1 MKMLLAGALVA
12 FSAFGQSGPPT
23 YDYDA
28 ATPGTQGPTSP
39 LLSGYTYRSVRTYQ
53 VAIPIL
59 VSAQELQAALPPGY
73 IPIATPAGSET
84 ATMTLTFFFDQR
96 FQPTVGSDTLG
107 PVTALLATTNVTN
120 TTLPTP
126 RTEIVFPIFETSG
139 WAKELNE
146 SFGPGAARNAVVK
159 GSMEQSDGQT
169 KFKFKIRDREI
180 GMAIDVEA
188 EGSMDINTRAVSD
201 PVGFAFRAL
210 DGWTPL
216 KPFRAASQ
224 SDTLSVPMTSG
235 RVKISTPGQRLNM
248 RTGSLQILGLGAN
261 ATISRGVEFVI
272 KFE

>member
-1 MKMLLAGALVA
+1 MKSVWLGALLGAGLLAQ
-12 FSAFGQSGPPT
+12 SAPPT
-23 YDYDA
+23 YDYDLQ
-28 ATPGTQGPTSP
+28 TPGTQAPTSP
-39 LLSGYTYRSVRTYQ
+39 LLAGYTYRSVRTYQ

-59 VSAQELQAALPPGY
+59 VSVQELQAALPPGY
-73 IPIATPAGSET
+73 IPIATPAGSDT
-84 ATMTLTFFFDQR
+84 ATLALTFFFDQR
-96 FQPTVGSDTLG
+96 FQPAVGAQTLG
-107 PVTALLATTNVTN
+107 PVTALLATTNVMN
-120 TTLPTP
+120 TTLATP

-146 SFGPGAARNAVVK
+146 AFGEGAARNAVVK
-159 GSMEQSDGQT
+159 GSMDQSDGQT
-169 KFKFKIRDREI
+169 KFKFKVRDREI
-180 GMAIDVEA
+180 GMSIDVEA

-216 KPFRAASQ
+216 KAFRAASQ

-235 RVKISTPGQRLNM
+235 RVKISTPGQRLNT

-261 ATISRGVEFVI
+261 ATISRGVEFII